1 MRIAHVAN
9 TDYFCAFLLRNQLK
23 AIRDDD
29 HEVEV
34 VCGSGPMVPSLES
47 DGFRVHVIDNSRRI
61 DPLADARTLIRY
73 VRLFRREDYDL
84 VHTHNPKLNALASVA
99 ARIAGIPRVVSTLH
113 GLYSHE
119 GQSPWVR
126 GVWRTFEAVSARLSD
141 IVLCQSAEDVRT
153 ARWRRIVPDGR
164 LRRLGNGVDL
174 TRFSPHRIGSE
185 DRAALRRR
193 LSVRPEERVV
203 GFVGRLVREK
213 GVMELLEAVRARPS
227 WRLLLVGPDE
237 SGVKRDAIASEI
249 LASRPRVTWLG
260 LQVDMPAFYAAMDV
274 AALPSRREGLPRS
287 LVEAAAMCVPS
298 VATDIRGCREVIVPG
313 RTGLL
318 VPTRDPAALRSAL
331 DALMGDPARRRG
343 MALAARSRARELFDE
358 RAVLERIER
367 AYREIPLMRAPSP
380 SCTLP
385 AAPSARS

>member
-1 MRIAHVAN
+1 MQIAHVAN
-9 TDYFCAFLLRNQLK
+9 TDYFCAFLLRDQLK
-23 AIRDDD
+23 ALRDDD

-34 VCGSGPMVPSLES
+34 VCGDGPMVAALES
-47 DGFRVHVIDNSRRI
+47 DGFRVHVVENSRRI
-61 DPLADARTLIRY
+61 DPLADARTLVRY
-73 VRLFRREDYDL
+73 VRLFRREGYDL
-84 VHTHNPKLNALASVA
+84 VHTHNPKVNALASVA

-126 GVWRTFEAVSARLSD
+126 SIWRSFEAASARLSD
-141 IVLCQSAEDVRT
+141 IILCQSAEDVRT
-153 ARWRRIVPDGR
+153 ARWQRIVPDQR

-174 TRFSPHRIGSE
+174 TRFSPRRIGAE

-193 LSVRPEERVV
+193 IGVRPEERVV

-237 SGVKRDAIASEI
+237 SGVKRDAIASKI
-249 LASRPRVTWLG
+249 LTSRPKVTWLG
-260 LQVDMPAFYAAMDV
+260 LQTDMPALYAAMDV
-274 AALPSRREGLPRS
+274 AALPSHREGLPRS
-287 LVEAAAMCVPS
+287 LVEASAMCIPS

-318 VPTRDPAALRSAL
+318 VPARNPAALRSAL
-331 DALMGDPARRRG
+331 DALMGDPARGRRL
-343 MALAARSRARELFDE
+343 ALAARRRAQQLFDE
-358 RAVLERIER
+358 RAVLERIGR
-367 AYREIPLMRAPSP
+367 AYREIPLMRASSP
-380 SCTLP
+380 GCVLP
-385 AAPSARS
+385 AAPSARR

>member
-9 TDYFCAFLLRNQLK
+9 TDYFCAFLLRGQLK
-23 AIRDDD
+23 ALRDDD

-34 VCGSGPMVPSLES
+34 VCGDGPMVATLQS
-47 DGFRVHVIDNSRRI
+47 DGFQVHVVENSRRI
-61 DPLADARTLIRY
+61 DPLADIHTLIRY
-73 VRLFRREDYDL
+73 VRLFRHESYDL
-84 VHTHNPKLNALASVA
+84 VHTHNPKVNALASVA
-99 ARIAGIPRVVSTLH
+99 ARIAGVPRVVSTVH

-126 GVWRTFEAVSARLSD
+126 GVWRTFEAASARLSD

-153 ARWRRIVPDGR
+153 ARWRRIVPDQR

-174 TRFSPHRIGSE
+174 TRFSPRRIGAE

-193 LSVRPEERVV
+193 IGVRPEERVV
-203 GFVGRLVREK
+203 GFVGRMVREK
-213 GVMELLEAVRARPS
+213 GVMDLLEAVRARPG

-237 SGVKRDAIASEI
+237 SGVKRDAITSEI
-249 LASRPRVTWLG
+249 LASRPKVTWLG
-260 LQVDMPAFYAAMDV
+260 LQADMPALYAAMDV
-274 AALPSRREGLPRS
+274 AALPSHREGLPRS
-287 LVEAAAMCVPS
+287 LVEASAMCIPS

-318 VPTRDPAALRSAL
+318 VPARNPAALRSAL

-343 MALAARSRARELFDE
+343 MAVAARSRALERFDE
-358 RAVLERIER
+358 RAVLDRIGR
-367 AYREIPLMRAPSP
+367 AYREIPLIGASTPR
-380 SCTLP
+380 CVFP
-385 AAPSARS
+385 AAPSARI